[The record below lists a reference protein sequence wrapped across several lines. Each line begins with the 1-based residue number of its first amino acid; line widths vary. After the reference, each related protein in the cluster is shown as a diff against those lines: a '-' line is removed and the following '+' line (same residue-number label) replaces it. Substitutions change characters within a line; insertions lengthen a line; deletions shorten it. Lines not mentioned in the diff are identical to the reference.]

1 MPFQTVTGC
10 NRFTASVFPK
20 GMSEIAMSFR
30 NRARD
35 CRALA
40 QRARHPAD
48 RSMLQ
53 EIADK
58 LVEEADKIDEE
69 EAEHCSEKSTGG

>member
-1 MPFQTVTGC
+1 
-10 NRFTASVFPK
+10 
-20 GMSEIAMSFR
+20 MSEIAMSFR

-48 RSMLQ
+48 RSTLE
-53 EIADK
+53 EIADE
-58 LVEEADKIDEE
+58 LDEEANKNDAE
-69 EAEHCSEKSTGG
+69 EAGCREKSTAR

>member
-1 MPFQTVTGC
+1 M
-10 NRFTASVFPK
+10 A
-20 GMSEIAMSFR
+20 FR

-40 QRARHPAD
+40 QGAREPAD

-53 EIADK
+53 VIADE
-58 LVEEADKIDEE
+58 LEEEANKLDAE
-69 EAEHCSEKSTGG
+69 EAEHSEEKTTGR